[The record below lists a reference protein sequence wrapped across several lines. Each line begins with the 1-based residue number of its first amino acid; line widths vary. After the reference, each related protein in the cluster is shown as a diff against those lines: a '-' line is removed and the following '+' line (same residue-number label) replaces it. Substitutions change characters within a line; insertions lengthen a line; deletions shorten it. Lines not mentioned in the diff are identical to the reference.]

1 MSCVSLVLR
10 LFLKK
15 NLNASRPSEHP
26 PVVRGG
32 VSNVLFYVCLFCFRI
47 FASTE
52 EAAALRS
59 IILRSLICMRPDS
72 HTQLPN
78 NNCVRPFSFLFHP
91 FFCFFGDVAF
101 SDYFCTITLWSLY
114 GEYVVRFFLPD
125 DVFPPC
131 DHAWARFFN
140 IGLLR
145 EISIKQS
152 IN

>member
-1 MSCVSLVLR
+1 MST
-10 LFLKK
+10 
-15 NLNASRPSEHP
+15 
-26 PVVRGG
+26 
-32 VSNVLFYVCLFCFRI
+32 VLFYVCLF

-59 IILRSLICMRPDS
+59 IILLSLICMRPDS

-78 NNCVRPFSFLFHP
+78 NNCLRPFSFLFHP

-101 SDYFCTITLWSLY
+101 SDYFCTITFWSLY
-114 GEYVVRFFLPD
+114 GEYVVRFFFSD
-125 DVFPPC
+125 DVFLPC
-131 DHAWARFFN
+131 EHAWAGFFN
-140 IGLLR
+140 ISLLR